1 MKTIYFYPYAARLL
15 GCILA
20 AAIFLFAFVMAIVA
34 FWYLKP
40 VCKVVYAW
48 ITKTLKDKFP
58 DITPKLIIANIV
70 TCSLLYLILILA
82 MFFTGKAI
90 IQDDVWRIERD
101 LSKCQS
107 VYGVDSD
114 FKCVEEL
121 YNHGDDVVYCC
132 SFEIAGERFEDVKF
146 EQYEMDYLN
155 YFQKDNLFKVYYS
168 NVDGQKVV
176 VRIDVDVEAS
186 SQ

>member
-1 MKTIYFYPYAARLL
+1 MKTIYFYPYTVRLL

-34 FWYLKP
+34 LWYLKR

-48 ITKTLKDKFP
+48 ITKTLKEKFP
-58 DITPKLIIANIV
+58 DTTPMLIIANIV
-70 TCSLLYLILILA
+70 ICSLLYLILILA
-82 MFFTGKAI
+82 MFFTGKSI

-101 LSKCQS
+101 VSKCQS

-114 FKCVEEL
+114 FKYVEES
-121 YNHGDDVVYCC
+121 YNHGDDKVYCC
-132 SFEIAGERFEDVKF
+132 SFQIAGERFEDVKF
-146 EQYEMDYLN
+146 EQHEMDYLN

-168 NVDGQKVV
+168 NIDGQKVV
-176 VRIDVDVEAS
+176 VRIDVEVEA
-186 SQ
+186 